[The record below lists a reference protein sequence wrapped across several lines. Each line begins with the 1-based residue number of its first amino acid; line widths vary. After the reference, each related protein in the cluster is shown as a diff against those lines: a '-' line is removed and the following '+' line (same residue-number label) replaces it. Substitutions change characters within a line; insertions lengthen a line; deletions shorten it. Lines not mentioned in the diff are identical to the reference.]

1 VTIEDAIKQS
11 RTSRAYS
18 EDGSTAVF
26 RYRNQPPDS
35 PIFWSPLIGNRRPR
49 ISDVR
54 KLVPGHWEEFL
65 RGMTWIP
72 EDPKDPIT
80 LLGEVAHD
88 EGS

>member
-1 VTIEDAIKQS
+1 VTIEEAIKQS
-11 RTSRAYS
+11 FTMRAFS
-18 EDGSTAVF
+18 KDGSTAVF
-26 RYRNQPPDS
+26 RYRNQPNDA
-35 PIFWSPLIGNRRPR
+35 PIFWSPLIGDRRPR

-54 KLVPGHWEEFL
+54 RLEPGPMDEFL

-72 EDPKDPIT
+72 EDPKDSVT